1 MPGATG
7 VSVRNTPSDGAQRPV
22 PNGIGFVSTAQ
33 PAACVTA
40 NLTFTS
46 YPRLSAGATG
56 STVTAAQCLLKNAG
70 FDPGGANPSGT
81 FDAGTTAATVR
92 FQQARGLAG
101 TGIVDSHTWTALL
114 STGDTPT
121 LRVGSTGYA
130 VTRLQRALTAAL
142 ARTVDADGQF
152 GPLTEQAVR
161 DYQSGRS
168 LGADGIVGPLTW
180 AALQAGR

>member
-1 MPGATG
+1 M
-7 VSVRNTPSDGAQRPV
+7 
-22 PNGIGFVSTAQ
+22 
-33 PAACVTA
+33 
-40 NLTFTS
+40 
-46 YPRLSAGATG
+46 
-56 STVTAAQCLLKNAG
+56 TAAQCLLKNAG
-70 FDPGGANPSGT
+70 FDTGAANPSGT
-81 FDAGTTAATVR
+81 FDVGTTSATTR
-92 FQQARGLAG
+92 FQQDRGLAA

-142 ARTVDADGQF
+142 SRTVSADGQF

-161 DYQSGRS
+161 DYQTARS

-180 AALQAGR
+180 TALQAGR